1 MLALALGLGLG
12 FTLATWP
19 RQMSS
24 RQLDTSCLD
33 SFIDTFMDQPRRL
46 GMGGYLLACL
56 RTAGGKRLHVCAV
69 LIGARTQFFVLLDVA
84 LDFAPATVDKL
95 DLDAVRARSTEVY
108 VVA

>member
-1 MLALALGLGLG
+1 M
-12 FTLATWP
+12 
-19 RQMSS
+19 
-24 RQLDTSCLD
+24 
-33 SFIDTFMDQPRRL
+33 
-46 GMGGYLLACL
+46 
-56 RTAGGKRLHVCAV
+56 HVCAV